1 MSEFYYSS
9 EQKNVSNNLTQK
21 LWEMLRG
28 EIPII
33 VCIGTDATIGDS
45 LGPICGTMLEGRMK
59 EEFIYGTL
67 QKTVTAKEI
76 KTIKTFIA
84 KVHPFSKVLVI
95 DAAVGNATD
104 IGYIKISDAPIK
116 PGLGANKDLPEI
128 GDISII
134 SIIGEKSHGNYA
146 FMNMTRLSPVYHIAK
161 LIADAIE
168 NYYREAKS
176 AGIKSFSAIS

>member
-9 EQKNVSNNLTQK
+9 EQKNVSNYLTRK
-21 LWEMLRG
+21 LGEMLKG
-28 EIPII
+28 EIPVI

-76 KTIKTFIA
+76 RTIKTFIS
-84 KVHPFSKVLVI
+84 KVHPLSKVLVI
-95 DAAVGNATD
+95 DAAVGKLED
-104 IGYIKISDAPIK
+104 VGYIKISDAPIK
-116 PGLGANKDLPEI
+116 PGLGADKDLPEI

-134 SIIGEKSHGNYA
+134 SIIGEKTNGNYA
-146 FMNMTRLSPVYHIAK
+146 FMNMTRLSPVYYIAK
-161 LIADAIE
+161 LIADGIE
-168 NYYREAKS
+168 GYYKEAKS
-176 AGIKSFSAIS
+176 VSLKNYSAIS